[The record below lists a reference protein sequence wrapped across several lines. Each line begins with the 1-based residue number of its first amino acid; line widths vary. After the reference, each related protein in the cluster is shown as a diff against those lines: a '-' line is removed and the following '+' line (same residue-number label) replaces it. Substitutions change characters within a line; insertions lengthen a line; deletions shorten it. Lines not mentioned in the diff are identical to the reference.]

1 LRVTHHIPVLYG
13 SQLPRFGRTDAET
26 ERYCR
31 AMLILFKPWRRLADL
46 LTETSWLESYRAYEF
61 TARARRVI
69 DNIHVEDECRDAR
82 QRHDED
88 RRAGTAQP
96 LL

>member
-1 LRVTHHIPVLYG
+1 LRVTHHVPVLYG
-13 SQLPRFGRTDAET
+13 SQLPRFGRTDTET

-31 AMLILFKPWRRLADL
+31 AMLILFKPWRELGDL
-46 LTETSWLESYRAYEF
+46 LTERTWLDSYRTYVF
-61 TARARRVI
+61 PSHVQRVI
-69 DNIHVEDECRDAR
+69 DNIHIEDECRDAR

-88 RRAGTAQP
+88 RRAGITQP